1 MRTSFG
7 LVMLT
12 VSVLLVADLLGL
24 VPSTRDTAL
33 TARNL
38 IAESLAVQVS
48 AALHHD
54 AHTLVEPTLLAAVE
68 RNELVRSAG
77 LRDSTGT
84 ALMAFGDHAQHW
96 TLEPGEASVPT
107 QVRVPIYTG
116 GERWGDVELRFVDLS
131 DGAGAVPWRQSLP
144 ATLVFV
150 ALSGFLAYF
159 LYLRRI
165 LRELDPDAIIP
176 SRVGRALNTLSE
188 GLVIV
193 DEDDHILFANAAFAK
208 RTGWPVAELM
218 GRRSGDLH
226 WVDSDG
232 EPVELPWLASV
243 QHGITVQGA
252 PLALRTAAGEAFHF
266 VVNATPIG
274 ADGEDVRGA
283 LVTFD
288 DITEVEV
295 KNEALQKTL
304 DKLEHSQ
311 REITRQN
318 RALHVLAT
326 RDSLT
331 GALNRRA
338 LFDGFG
344 ALIDEARSAGHPLS
358 CIMVDID
365 HFKSVNDRFGHAAG
379 DQVIKMLARILTRH
393 SRPNDLVGRLGGE
406 EFCVVLPGVNADG
419 CLEVADRMRQAV
431 ERGDGARFTD
441 DALQVTSSFGVATL
455 EGTTQSPQEL
465 VERADLALY
474 EAKNT
479 GRNRVVAWSTALASV
494 TATGID
500 DTGAEAADSAAVP
513 VVVLE
518 EPDADLDAV
527 DLSGLAGLEL
537 GLPGAS
543 PELDI
548 ELRYIAESANRALP
562 GRVLLFDRIEQSIKR
577 SRRQGTEFA
586 VVVLTLEKLLRVANT
601 MGNAVA
607 EKLTKLAVSRIQ
619 NQLRDTDTVT
629 LAENEELMFSISRL
643 EGGEVVILLTDLGN
657 TEIVQTLLQRI
668 LRVFDAALIV
678 EGDSYHLD
686 VRAGV
691 SVFPG
696 DGAAP
701 EALLKA
707 ASSAVQ
713 DIIDTDTRRDFRFY
727 DASIND
733 RMVASLRLESDL
745 HDALDSHSLT
755 VQYQPKVDLRT
766 GCMQGVEAL
775 ARWHH
780 PDFGFVPPHQFI
792 ELAERNG
799 LMGVLSQQLFAV
811 VCRQLATWRETG
823 LACPRVAV
831 NFSPVE
837 FRNPD
842 LASDVAAELS
852 RHGVPASALEV
863 EITEA
868 VLLQDTQVTACTL
881 RQFSE
886 MGCSVALDDFG
897 TGYSSLSYLKHFPL
911 TRVKIDR
918 SFIADLLDTQHSAAI
933 VSAIIAMAQSLGLR
947 VIAEGVETEAQLH
960 FLQGLQCDEVQG
972 EYVSSPL
979 PSEAMTAL
987 LSDPA
992 ALCPRVLDRDPAL
1005 SNVAMHPRMVS
1016 QGGIPGAFN
1025 AFPAPDDTR

>member
-12 VSVLLVADLLGL
+12 VSVVLVADLLGL
-24 VPSTRDTAL
+24 VPSTRDNAL
-33 TARNL
+33 TARNV

-54 AHTLVEPTLLAAVE
+54 ALSLVEPTLQAVVE
-68 RNELVRSAG
+68 RNELVLSAG

-84 ALMAFGDHAQHW
+84 SLVSFGDHAAHW
-96 TLEPGEASVPT
+96 TLDAGEASVPT
-107 QVRVPIYTG
+107 QVRVPIYAGTA
-116 GERWGDVELRFVDLS
+116 RWGDVEMRFVELA
-131 DGAGAVPWRQSLP
+131 AGVGQTPWHQSLH

-150 ALSGFLAYF
+150 ALSGFGAYF
-159 LYLRRI
+159 LFLRRI
-165 LRELDPDAIIP
+165 LRERNPDAVIP
-176 SRVGRALNTLSE
+176 ERVGMALNTLSE

-193 DEDDHILFANAAFAK
+193 DKDDHLLFANAAFAEK
-208 RTGWPVAELM
+208 TGWPAAELV
-218 GRRSGDLH
+218 GRRSADMH
-226 WVDSDG
+226 WVDTDG
-232 EPVELPWLASV
+232 EPTDPPWLASV
-243 QHGITVQGA
+243 QHGESVQGA
-252 PLALRTAAGEAFHF
+252 SLALRTASGDAFHF
-266 VVNATPIG
+266 VVNASPIG

-304 DKLEHSQ
+304 DKLEQSQ

-338 LFDGFG
+338 LFDGFA
-344 ALIDEARSAGHPLS
+344 ALIEEARSGAKPLS

-406 EFCVVLPGVNADG
+406 EFCVVLPGVTAAG
-419 CLEVADRMRQAV
+419 CREVADRMRQAV
-431 ERGDGARFTD
+431 ARGDGARFTD
-441 DALQVTSSFGVATL
+441 DALRVTSSFGVSTL
-455 EGTTQSPQEL
+455 VSDTQTPQEL
-465 VERADLALY
+465 VERADQALY
-474 EAKNT
+474 DAKNS

-494 TATGID
+494 SASVAD
-500 DTGAEAADSAAVP
+500 DADVEGNGMTAVP

-518 EPDADLDAV
+518 EPDADLDTV
-527 DLSGLAGLEL
+527 DMGSLAGLEF

-543 PELDI
+543 PELDT
-548 ELRYIAESANRALP
+548 ELRYIAESANRNLP
-562 GRVLLFDRIEQSIKR
+562 GRVLLFDRMEQSIKR
-577 SRRQGTEFA
+577 AQRQGTEFA
-586 VVVLTLEKLLRVANT
+586 VVVLTLEKLQRVANT
-601 MGNAVA
+601 MGSGVA
-607 EKLTKLAVSRIQ
+607 EKLAKLAVSRIQ

-643 EGGEVVILLTDLGN
+643 EGGEVVILLTDLSN
-657 TEIVQTLLQRI
+657 TQIVQVLLQRI
-668 LRVFDAALIV
+668 LRVFDVALMV
-678 EGDSYHLD
+678 EGDNYHVD

-713 DIIDTDTRRDFRFY
+713 DIADNDTRRLFRFY
-727 DASIND
+727 DTSINE
-733 RMVASLRLESDL
+733 RMVANLRLESDL
-745 HDALDSHSLT
+745 HDALDSRSVT
-755 VQYQPKVDLRT
+755 VQYQPKIDLRT
-766 GCMQGVEAL
+766 GRMQGVEAL
-775 ARWHH
+775 ARWQH
-780 PDFGFVPPHQFI
+780 PEFGFVPPHQFI

-799 LMGVLSQQLFAV
+799 LMGVLSQQVLGV
-811 VCRQLATWRETG
+811 VCGQLAAWREAG
-823 LACPRVAV
+823 FECPRVAV

-842 LASDVAAELS
+842 LASDVAAELF
-852 RHGVPASALEV
+852 RHGVPANALEV

-868 VLLQDTQVTACTL
+868 VLLQDMQVTARTL
-881 RQFSE
+881 RQFTE

-911 TRVKIDR
+911 TRVKIDH
-918 SFIADLLDTQHSAAI
+918 SFIADLLDAQHSAAI

-960 FLQGLQCDEVQG
+960 FLQELQCDEVQG
-972 EYVSSPL
+972 ECVSPPL
-979 PSEAMTAL
+979 FSDAMTTL
-987 LSDPA
+987 LSDPS
-992 ALCPRVLDRDPAL
+992 ALRTRIIERDPAM
-1005 SNVAMHPRMVS
+1005 SNVAVHPRMAP
-1016 QGGIPGAFN
+1016 QGGVLGVLN
-1025 AFPAPDDTR
+1025 AYPAPGDAR